1 MAYGSHPVALFG
13 IAMLT
18 VMEVVIRPQTSAA
31 QGVRAPFWTTLGL
44 FLGFGLASVVFWAY
58 FKLSE
63 QREGA
68 IARD

>member
-1 MAYGSHPVALFG
+1 
-13 IAMLT
+13 MLT